1 MGTSPS
7 RTLREL
13 MHMGYKQPM
22 DPRDSTAIK
31 KALELQKA
39 RHLAE
44 AEAEIARD
52 MAELE
57 RLLIKYQLQVLPAK
71 PDAGVDALVTM
82 PDGQM
87 MAVQIKEA
95 ASSESQASHFSEA
108 LLIPKSDTTGGAMTI
123 AKLVRLYR
131 TDPRSPYRNLKPK
144 VRANYDSVHNRL
156 CDEIGSMS
164 LDEINADFLKQ
175 YHKKWTGDGR
185 IALGHSMVTKLR
197 LLASFGVTTLN
208 DEACTR
214 LSVIMNRLEFPVPTA
229 REKVGLTLDQVN
241 AVREKAHW
249 IQRPSI
255 ALAQALQYEFAL
267 AQRIVIGEWVSVLEP
282 GDSDIISNELKWL
295 TGLRWDDVG
304 DDMILR
310 ATIEGKEVGLDFKQT
325 KMVLEELQKIYSG
338 VLPKKGPIII
348 NEHNG
353 LPYTGIEY
361 RRQWRRIADY
371 AGIPKD
377 IRNSDVS
384 NGVVAP
390 KSLNIKVS
398 TLFNAGDSD
407 KERIH

>member
-1 MGTSPS
+1 
-7 RTLREL
+7 
-13 MHMGYKQPM
+13 MGYNGSM

-57 RLLIKYQLQVLPAK
+57 RLLLKYDLKVVAATVETPA
-71 PDAGVDALVTM
+71 VDASGFRTGPYKTTPADDIFIPHSL
-82 PDGQM
+82 PDFTKLD
-87 MAVQIKEA
+87 AE
-95 ASSESQASHFSEA
+95 
-108 LLIPKSDTTGGAMTI
+108 SDTQAAAMTV
-123 AKLVRLYR
+123 ATLVRLYR
-131 TDPRSPYRNLKPK
+131 TDSRSPYRNLKPK
-144 VRANYDSVHNRL
+144 VRANYDNVHNRL
-156 CDEIGSMS
+156 CDEIGSMA
-164 LDEINADFLKQ
+164 LDDINADFLKQ
-175 YHKKWTGDGR
+175 YHKKWVGDGR

-197 LLASFGVTTLN
+197 LLASFGVTILN

-255 ALAQALQYEFAL
+255 ALAQALQYEFSL
-267 AQRIVIGEWVSVLEP
+267 PQRVVIGEWVSMLEP
-282 GDSDIISNELKWL
+282 GDSDIMSNELKWL

-310 ATIEGKEVGLDFKQT
+310 ATVEGKEIGLNFKQT
-325 KMVLEELQKIYSG
+325 KMVLEELQKIYDG
-338 VLPKKGPIII
+338 GLPKKGPIII

-353 LPYTGIEY
+353 LPYTGVEY

-398 TLFNAGDSD
+398 TLFNASESD
-407 KERIH
+407 DERIH

>member
-1 MGTSPS
+1 
-7 RTLREL
+7 
-13 MHMGYKQPM
+13 MGYNQPM
-22 DPRDSTAIK
+22 DPKDSTAIK
-31 KALELQKA
+31 RALELQKA

-52 MAELE
+52 MADLE
-57 RLLIKYQLQVLPAK
+57 RLLIKYQLQVVPAK
-71 PDAGVDALVTM
+71 ADAGVDALVTM
-82 PDGQM
+82 PDGQR
-87 MAVQIKEA
+87 MAVQIKNPEPA
-95 ASSESQASHFSEA
+95 DFFRDRLTIRE
-108 LLIPKSDTTGGAMTI
+108 SDTQTGAMTI
-123 AKLVRLYR
+123 ATLVRLYR

-144 VRANYDSVHNRL
+144 VRANYDSVINRMH
-156 CDEIGSMS
+156 DEIGSMT
-164 LDEINADFLKQ
+164 LDQINAEFLKG
-175 YHKKWTGDGR
+175 YHKKWVADGR

-255 ALAQALQYEFAL
+255 ALAQALQYEFSL
-267 AQRIVIGEWVSVLEP
+267 PQRVVIGEWVSMLES
-282 GDSDIISNELKWL
+282 GDSDIVSNELKWL

-304 DDMILR
+304 DDMVLR
-310 ATIEGKEVGLDFKQT
+310 GTIDGEKTGLDFKHT
-325 KMVLEELQKIYSG
+325 KMVLEELQRIYGG
-338 VLPKKGPIII
+338 VLPKRGAMII

-353 LPYTGIEY
+353 LPYTGVEY

-371 AGIPKD
+371 AGVPKD

-384 NGVVAP
+384 NGVVVKTENVKISALMQP
-390 KSLNIKVS
+390 NDE
-398 TLFNAGDSD
+398 G
-407 KERIH
+407 RIH